1 MIRDN
6 TRFGYYCSIALHTT
20 IVVGAILW
28 VVVKSIF
35 PEEQHEPI
43 DPFEIVEP
51 PAPPISAPQPQ
62 PEPEPK
68 IEQPPETKPLT
79 KIELPPESEPEPE
92 PTPPEPEP
100 KPEPKPEPEP
110 TPSPKPKKVEKP
122 KPAPKKVSFQDFVK
136 RNPKV
141 NKKTTTRTK
150 TRSAPKIANISATT
164 TNISNI
170 SNIKSDVV
178 GTSTAMQDV
187 LSAYYS
193 EIRRIAKSNWAI
205 PPTAQM
211 TDWVVVAFRVSK
223 NGDVSGV
230 KVQSS
235 SGNAELEKSA
245 LSTMRSVSL
254 PPPPDNK
261 PHTLSIKFDLK

>member
-1 MIRDN
+1 MQRESLNNVGLLKLDKNIYYFLYILISLYKLANFTSDN
-6 TRFGYYCSIALHTT
+6 
-20 IVVGAILW
+20 
-28 VVVKSIF
+28 
-35 PEEQHEPI
+35 
-43 DPFEIVEP
+43 
-51 PAPPISAPQPQ
+51 APQLGHLVV
-62 PEPEPK
+62 
-68 IEQPPETKPLT
+68 IE
-79 KIELPPESEPEPE
+79 E
-92 PTPPEPEP
+92 PTSP
-100 KPEPKPEPEP
+100 
-110 TPSPKPKKVEKP
+110 PKPKKVEKP
-122 KPAPKKVSFQDFVK
+122 KPAPKKVSYDDFAK

-141 NKKTTTRTK
+141 NKKPTTRIK
-150 TRSAPKIANISATT
+150 TRSAPKIAKISAST

-170 SNIKSDVV
+170 STIKSDVV

>member
-62 PEPEPK
+62 PDPEPK
-68 IEQPPETKPLT
+68 IEQPIETEPLN
-79 KIELPPESEPEPE
+79 KIKLPPEPEPEPE
-92 PTPPEPEP
+92 PTPPEP

-122 KPAPKKVSFQDFVK
+122 KPAPKKVSFQDFAK

-150 TRSAPKIANISATT
+150 TRSAPKIEKISAST

-170 SNIKSDVV
+170 STIKSDVV

>member
-20 IVVGAILW
+20 IVVAVILW

-35 PEEQHEPI
+35 PEKQPEPI

-68 IEQPPETKPLT
+68 IEQPLETKPLD
-79 KIELPPESEPEPE
+79 KIELPPEPEPEPE

-122 KPAPKKVSFQDFVK
+122 KPEPKKVSFQDFAK

-150 TRSAPKIANISATT
+150 TRSAPKIGKISAST

-170 SNIKSDVV
+170 STIKSDVV

-187 LSAYYS
+187 LSAYFS
-193 EIRRIAKSNWAI
+193 EIRRKAKSNWAI
-205 PPTAQM
+205 PPTAQT
-211 TDWVVVAFRVSK
+211 TDWVVVAFRISK
-223 NGDVSGV
+223 NGDISGV
-230 KVQSS
+230 KIQSS

-245 LSTMRSVSL
+245 LATMRSISL
-254 PPPPDNK
+254 PPTPDNK
-261 PHTLSIKFDLK
+261 SHALSIKFDLK

>member
-68 IEQPPETKPLT
+68 IEQPPETKPLD
-79 KIELPPESEPEPE
+79 KIELPPEPEPEPE

-100 KPEPKPEPEP
+100 KPELTPPEPEP
-110 TPSPKPKKVEKP
+110 KPSPKPKKVEKP

-164 TNISNI
+164 TNI

-235 SGNAELEKSA
+235 SGTAELEKSA

>member
-68 IEQPPETKPLT
+68 IEQPPETKPLD
-79 KIELPPESEPEPE
+79 KIKLPPEPEPEPE
-92 PTPPEPEP
+92 PTPPEPE
-100 KPEPKPEPEP
+100 PEPKPEPEP

-141 NKKTTTRTK
+141 NKKPTTRTK
-150 TRSAPKIANISATT
+150 TRSAPKIEKISAST

-170 SNIKSDVV
+170 STIKSDVV